1 LDKGEHDPFTVS
13 FERNEHM
20 NENTERTEEYTYQ
33 VETIRFIVT
42 PVYKDKG
49 EAVSD
54 ILLNLMM
61 SELEPV

>member
-1 LDKGEHDPFTVS
+1 
-13 FERNEHM
+13 M
-20 NENTERTEEYTYQ
+20 NEKEERTEEYTYQ

>member
-1 LDKGEHDPFTVS
+1 
-13 FERNEHM
+13 M
-20 NENTERTEEYTYQ
+20 NEKPERTEEYTYQ